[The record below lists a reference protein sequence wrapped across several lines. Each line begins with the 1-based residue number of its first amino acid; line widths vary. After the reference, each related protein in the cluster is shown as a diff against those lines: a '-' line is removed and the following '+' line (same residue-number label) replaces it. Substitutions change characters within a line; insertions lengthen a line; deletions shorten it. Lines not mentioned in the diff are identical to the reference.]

1 MCPSAVAASC
11 CSGPALGVLTGVAFD
26 AKGLC
31 QDRVLSS
38 SAKGIA
44 FKPGLEK
51 TTMLH
56 KKSKSVTY
64 HFFGLFCC
72 DFRLSDSPLEFSV
85 SEFSLE
91 WLAEWIHCPLV
102 GTISPTIKL
111 KVHTFWGL

>member
-56 KKSKSVTY
+56 KKSKSVTDRFC
-64 HFFGLFCC
+64 FFYFFAVIFGFQTLLWSLAF
-72 DFRLSDSPLEFSV
+72 LSFL
-85 SEFSLE
+85 
-91 WLAEWIHCPLV
+91 WN
-102 GTISPTIKL
+102 G
-111 KVHTFWGL
+111 